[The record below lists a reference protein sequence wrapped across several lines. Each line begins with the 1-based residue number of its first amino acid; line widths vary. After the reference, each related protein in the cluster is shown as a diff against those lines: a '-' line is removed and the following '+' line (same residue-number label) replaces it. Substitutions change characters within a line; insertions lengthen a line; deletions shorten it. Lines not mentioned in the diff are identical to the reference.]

1 VRRVAILA
9 ILAAVVL
16 WPAFQREP
24 ADGFPISSY
33 PMFAKR
39 SGTIVRLPTAVG
51 LDASGDVH
59 RLGSHVISGG
69 DEIVLAAEQARLAVE
84 EGTESSEAFCREVAR
99 RVRDDDIVHVEVRTE
114 VRDAVADVRADDDPI
129 EVVVHARCAVTP

>member
-1 VRRVAILA
+1 MRRVALLA

-39 SGTIVRLPTAVG
+39 SGTVVRLPTAVG
-51 LDASGDVH
+51 LGAGGDVH

-69 DEIVLAAEQARLAVE
+69 DEVVLAAEQARLAVE

-99 RVRDDDIVHVEVRTE
+99 RVHDDDIVRVEVRTE
-114 VRDAVADVRADDDPI
+114 VRDAVADVRADDEPI
-129 EVVVHARCAVTP
+129 DVVVHARCVVTP